1 MNDNNKKWFYLLI
14 LSLIWGSSFIL
25 IKKSLIGL
33 GPFQVASLRMLFAS
47 VIIFIYS
54 YKSLKSIPKKS
65 WKWIIIT
72 AYVGTFFPV
81 YCISFG
87 QTEIESGLASI
98 ITTITPINTLI
109 IGVIFFSLTF
119 TKKQIIGLVIGLVG
133 VILLLYEGSEINLN
147 SNIYYSFFIFMTTVG
162 YAASVNLIKTYL
174 TKIPPE
180 AVTAGIFITISPF
193 ALLVLLFTD
202 FTSLNIEDSTVLN
215 SIFFVFILALFGSA
229 IAQTLFNK
237 FVKLASPIFASA
249 VTYTMPI
256 VAIFWALIDGE
267 VISMMQFFATAV
279 ILIGVFLVNKR
290 KQTN

>member
-1 MNDNNKKWFYLLI
+1 M
-14 LSLIWGSSFIL
+14 
-25 IKKSLIGL
+25 
-33 GPFQVASLRMLFAS
+33 
-47 VIIFIYS
+47 
-54 YKSLKSIPKKS
+54 
-65 WKWIIIT
+65 
-72 AYVGTFFPV
+72 
-81 YCISFG
+81 
-87 QTEIESGLASI
+87 
-98 ITTITPINTLI
+98 
-109 IGVIFFSLTF
+109 
-119 TKKQIIGLVIGLVG
+119 
-133 VILLLYEGSEINLN
+133 
-147 SNIYYSFFIFMTTVG
+147 
-162 YAASVNLIKTYL
+162 
-174 TKIPPE
+174 
-180 AVTAGIFITISPF
+180 
-193 ALLVLLFTD
+193 LLFTD